1 MVATVWGQHKDT
13 GGPADKKGMGKRLT
27 LCAWVLP
34 LSAASF
40 VAGLGTHDPA
50 DLPFFVDAART
61 LFSAGWA
68 NTYFDPVLQA
78 GPIFLALVGVADRL
92 GGDGLLA
99 YAIQVGVTALLVFT
113 VGRLLEGRPYRAV
126 AQGIAGLAAVVL
138 GVSLDAYSYGHPA
151 QVVVPLLW
159 MLAGLDAREG
169 RSVRAG
175 ALVGLSAGFETWG
188 VLGAPLLLLAPRTRG
203 ALRGLAVQA
212 LVAIG
217 LYLPFVLAGDF
228 RMFELRWKVEG
239 WTLIRFLIP
248 EGSDFPW
255 TLRLVQGAAALAIGA
270 TLALALR
277 RSPRALW
284 VVPLGIVAVR
294 VLLDPALYS
303 WYWVGLETVA
313 LVAAA
318 ELATSVG
325 LRVAPAQA
333 AAPSK

>member
-1 MVATVWGQHKDT
+1 MDRRLAVLAWLAPLGAAAAVA
-13 GGPADKKGMGKRLT
+13 
-27 LCAWVLP
+27 VL
-34 LSAASF
+34 A
-40 VAGLGTHDPA
+40 TRDPA

-61 LFSAGWA
+61 LFSADWA
-68 NTYFDPVLQA
+68 ETYYDPVLQA
-78 GPIFLALVGVADRL
+78 GPVFLALVGVADGL
-92 GGDGLLA
+92 GGDALLA
-99 YAIQVGVTALLVFT
+99 YGIQMGVTALVVFT
-113 VGRLLEGRPYRAV
+113 VGRLLDGRPYRAV
-126 AQGIAGLAAVVL
+126 AQGIAGLGAVAL

-159 MLAGLDAREG
+159 ILAGLDAREG
-169 RSVRAG
+169 RSLRAG
-175 ALVGLSAGFETWG
+175 ALVGLSAGFEAWG
-188 VLGAPLLLLAPRTRG
+188 VLGAPILLLAPATRG
-203 ALRGLAVQA
+203 VVRGLAVQA
-212 LVAIG
+212 LVTIG

-239 WTLIRFLIP
+239 WTLVRFLIP

-303 WYWVGLETVA
+303 WYWLGLETVA

-318 ELATSVG
+318 ELATSLR
-325 LRVAPAQA
+325 LRVAPARA
-333 AAPSK
+333 TAPSK

>member
-1 MVATVWGQHKDT
+1 
-13 GGPADKKGMGKRLT
+13 MGKRLT

-34 LSAASF
+34 LSVASF
-40 VAGLGTHDPA
+40 VAGLGTRDPA
-50 DLPFFVDAART
+50 DLPFFVGAART

-68 NTYFDPVLQA
+68 DTYHDPVLQA
-78 GPIFLALVGVADRL
+78 GPVFLALVGLADRV
-92 GGDGLLA
+92 GGPELLA
-99 YAIQVGVTALLVFT
+99 YAVQVGVTALVVFT
-113 VGRLLEGRPYRAV
+113 VGRLLDGRPYRIY
-126 AQGIAGLAAVVL
+126 AQGIAGLAAVAL

-188 VLGAPLLLLAPRTRG
+188 VLGAPLLLLAPTTRG
-203 ALRGLAVQA
+203 ALRAFAVQA
-212 LVAIG
+212 VVTIG

-239 WTLIRFLIP
+239 WTLVRFLIP

-255 TLRLVQGAAALAIGA
+255 TLRLLQGAAALAVGVL
-270 TLALALR
+270 LALALR
-277 RSPRALW
+277 QNPRALW
-284 VVPLGIVAVR
+284 AVALGIVSVR
-294 VLLDPALYS
+294 MLLDPALYS
-303 WYWVGLETVA
+303 WYWLGLETVA

-318 ELATSVG
+318 DLATS
-325 LRVAPAQA
+325 LRLRIAPARA

>member
-1 MVATVWGQHKDT
+1 MDRRLGLLAWLVPLGAAAAVAALAT
-13 GGPADKKGMGKRLT
+13 R
-27 LCAWVLP
+27 
-34 LSAASF
+34 
-40 VAGLGTHDPA
+40 DPA
-50 DLPFFVDAART
+50 DLPFFADAART
-61 LFSAGWA
+61 LFSADWA
-68 NTYFDPVLQA
+68 DTYYDPVLQA
-78 GPIFLALVGVADRL
+78 GPIFLALVGLADGL
-92 GGDGLLA
+92 GGDALLA
-99 YAIQVGVTALLVFT
+99 YGIQVGVTALIVFT
-113 VGRLLEGRPYRAV
+113 VGRLLDGRPYRAV
-126 AQGIAGLAAVVL
+126 AQGIAGLGAVAL

-159 MLAGLDAREG
+159 ILAGLHAREG
-169 RSVRAG
+169 RSLRAG
-175 ALVGLSAGFETWG
+175 ALVGLSAGFEAWG
-188 VLGAPLLLLAPRTRG
+188 VLGAPILLLAPATRG
-203 ALRGLAVQA
+203 VVRGLAGQA
-212 LVAIG
+212 LVTIG

-239 WTLIRFLIP
+239 WTLVRFLIP

-277 RSPRALW
+277 RSPRAFW

-303 WYWVGLETVA
+303 WYWLGLETVA

-318 ELATSVG
+318 ELATSLR
-325 LRVAPAQA
+325 LRVTPART